1 MSFLGHVLHTFSHIL
16 GDVLPHFGPLEQ
28 QFGMTPGSGGT
39 IANLIMQ
46 SEAGDPQA
54 AEMLAQYQDP
64 NQLEFIEHARGWLHG
79 HPHYNTFLAHA
90 GHPYGMAGRPSPF
103 LRSGPVPHYA
113 ERHFARTGC
122 APTAQTASGL
132 TVHPHWA
139 QWTGAEQAGW
149 GPRPGWGGRPGWHG
163 PGFGPRGVRREE
175 RHIAHMEAEQAAL
188 AAQQGVPA
196 PAAPF
201 YAAPPPPPPWQGA
214 PPPPPP
220 WQQGPLPSVPAFNFQ
235 GGQGFQAGAGADRH
249 HHHHYDGAPPEM
261 VTAGRYGGIG
271 GRNFGRFGY
280 GGPHGLG
287 VPFGEYGVPWG
298 PYYYGGGPEE
308 ILTEQESLDE
318 IPAYYPDEPEHWRT
332 ARHPHGPR
340 GI

>member
-113 ERHFARTGC
+113 ERHFE
-122 APTAQTASGL
+122 L
-132 TVHPHWA
+132 LD
-139 QWTGAEQAGW
+139 
-149 GPRPGWGGRPGWHG
+149 
-163 PGFGPRGVRREE
+163 
-175 RHIAHMEAEQAAL
+175 EALGKMGEVFSL
-188 AAQQGVPA
+188 HNA
-196 PAAPF
+196 PATQKPTD
-201 YAAPPPPPPWQGA
+201 P
-214 PPPPPP
+214 
-220 WQQGPLPSVPAFNFQ
+220 N
-235 GGQGFQAGAGADRH
+235 
-249 HHHHYDGAPPEM
+249 
-261 VTAGRYGGIG
+261 
-271 GRNFGRFGY
+271 
-280 GGPHGLG
+280 G
-287 VPFGEYGVPWG
+287 VN
-298 PYYYGGGPEE
+298 
-308 ILTEQESLDE
+308 T
-318 IPAYYPDEPEHWRT
+318 
-332 ARHPHGPR
+332 
-340 GI
+340 